1 MDSSSEDSALLCQP
15 LFESL
20 YRFRYY
26 CKKREMATSTYIFDV
41 HPPLGQ
47 LAPLV
52 DLFLTLIRPSKFACS
67 IFCGLVFSAV
77 SFS

>member
-15 LFESL
+15 LSESL

-41 HPPLGQ
+41 HSRESTNWPLKTGS
-47 LAPLV
+47 P
-52 DLFLTLIRPSKFACS
+52 T
-67 IFCGLVFSAV
+67 GAV
-77 SFS
+77 SSLTMS